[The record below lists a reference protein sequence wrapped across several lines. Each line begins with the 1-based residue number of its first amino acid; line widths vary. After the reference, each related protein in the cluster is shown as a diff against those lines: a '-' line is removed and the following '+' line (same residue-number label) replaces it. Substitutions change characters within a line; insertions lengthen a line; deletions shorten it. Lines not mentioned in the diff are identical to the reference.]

1 MNKLKATALSQRH
14 HEGLGS
20 IEALCGGKIFRLLV
34 FENQPNRNDGDTIYL
49 IIKESEIA
57 VSISEPHDIS
67 ISNRIESTI
76 VSLKKGEILCEIE
89 LLFEG
94 QKLTSIITIESAA
107 RLRLQVGG
115 TVYALI
121 KANEIYLEDV

>member
-1 MNKLKATALSQRH
+1 MLSQRH

-20 IEALCGGKIFRLLV
+20 IEALCGDKIFKLLV

-57 VSISEPHDIS
+57 VSTSEPSDIS
-67 ISNRIESTI
+67 IANRIKSTI
-76 VSLKKGEILCEIE
+76 VNLKKGEILCEIGLE
-89 LLFEG
+89 FEG
-94 QKLTSIITIESAA
+94 QKLTSIITIESAE
-107 RLRLQVGG
+107 RLGLQVGN
-115 TVYALI
+115 TAYALI